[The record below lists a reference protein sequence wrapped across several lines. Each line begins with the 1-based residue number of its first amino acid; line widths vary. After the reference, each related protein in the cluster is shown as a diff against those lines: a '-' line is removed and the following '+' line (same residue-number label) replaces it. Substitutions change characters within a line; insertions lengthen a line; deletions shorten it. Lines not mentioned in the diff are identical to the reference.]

1 METRTRSL
9 TEGGILAAV
18 MVVLAVVAVYVPLL
32 GILAV
37 LLWPLP
43 AAILIVRHGLRWGVM
58 SVIVAALLTAVLI
71 EPTIGLCLAV
81 AFGPVGLALGT
92 GYRRGHSATR
102 IVTTTMVVSIAAKF
116 AGLGIVFSLTGMEPF
131 SGQLNAMEESFGQ
144 ASAIYQSLGMSEAQ
158 ITAARDTFMQNI
170 AMVRLLLPLVV
181 VTMGLLDTMAN
192 FWALGRLLSRLGQPV
207 PPLPPFKEWRLPA
220 AFLYIF
226 GFSLLGMYWGS
237 TRELTIL
244 YQVSLN
250 LNMGTTLA
258 GLIEGVSL
266 YEFVTRRY
274 GWPRLVT
281 TLALFFIVF
290 SSFLMP
296 ILVFTGLL
304 DTVFDYRKRYWR
316 ESK

>member
-18 MVVLAVVAVYVPLL
+18 MVVLGVVAVYVPFL

-58 SVIVAALLTAVLI
+58 AVLVAALLTAVLI
-71 EPTIGLCLAV
+71 EPTIGLRLAV
-81 AFGPVGLALGT
+81 AFGPVGLALGA
-92 GYRRGHSATR
+92 GYRCAHSATR
-102 IVTTTMVVSIAAKF
+102 IVTTTMAVSIAAKF
-116 AGLGIVFSLTGMEPF
+116 AGLAIVFFLTGMEPF
-131 SGQLNAMEESFGQ
+131 SGQLAAMEDSFGQ
-144 ASAIYQSLGMSEAQ
+144 ASAMYESLGMSEAQ
-158 ITAARDTFMQNI
+158 IAAARDTFMQNI

-192 FWALGRLLSRLGQPV
+192 FWALGKLLARIGQPV
-207 PPLPPFKEWRLPA
+207 PSLPPFREWRLPS
-220 AFLYIF
+220 AFLYLF
-226 GFSLLGMYWGS
+226 AFSLLGMYWGS
-237 TRELTIL
+237 TRDLTLL

-250 LNMGTTLA
+250 FNMATTLA
-258 GLIEGVSL
+258 GLIEGASL
-266 YEFVTRRY
+266 YEYVTRRY
-274 GWPRLVT
+274 GWPRIVT
-281 TLALFFIVF
+281 TIALFFILF

>member
-1 METRTRSL
+1 
-9 TEGGILAAV
+9 
-18 MVVLAVVAVYVPLL
+18 
-32 GILAV
+32 
-37 LLWPLP
+37 
-43 AAILIVRHGLRWGVM
+43 
-58 SVIVAALLTAVLI
+58 
-71 EPTIGLCLAV
+71 
-81 AFGPVGLALGT
+81 
-92 GYRRGHSATR
+92 
-102 IVTTTMVVSIAAKF
+102 
-116 AGLGIVFSLTGMEPF
+116 
-131 SGQLNAMEESFGQ
+131 
-144 ASAIYQSLGMSEAQ
+144 
-158 ITAARDTFMQNI
+158 
-170 AMVRLLLPLVV
+170 
-181 VTMGLLDTMAN
+181 MGLLDTMAN

-237 TRELTIL
+237 TRELTLL

-258 GLIEGVSL
+258 GLIGASL

>member
-43 AAILIVRHGLRWGVM
+43 AAILIVRHGFRWGVM
-58 SVIVAALLTAVLI
+58 SVVVAALLTSVLI
-71 EPTIGLCLAV
+71 EPTVGLRLAV
-81 AFGPVGLALGT
+81 AFGPVGLALGV
-92 GYRRGHSATR
+92 GFRRGHSAAR
-102 IVTTTMVVSIAAKF
+102 LVTTTMAVSIAAKF
-116 AGLGIVFSLTGMEPF
+116 AGLAIVFSLTGMEPF
-131 SGQLNAMEESFGQ
+131 SGQLAAMEESFGEV
-144 ASAIYQSLGMSEAQ
+144 SAMYESVGMSEAQ
-158 ITAARDTFMQNI
+158 IAAARDTFTQNI

-192 FWALGRLLSRLGQPV
+192 FWALGKLLARLGQSV
-207 PPLPPFKEWRLPA
+207 PPLPPFREWRLPA
-220 AFLYIF
+220 AFFYIF
-226 GFSLLGMYWGS
+226 GFSLLGLYWGS
-237 TRELTIL
+237 TRDLPLL

-250 LNMGTTLA
+250 LNMAMTIA
-258 GLIEGVSL
+258 GLIEGASL

-290 SSFLMP
+290 NSFLMP

-304 DTVFDYRKRYWR
+304 DTVFDYRKRYFR
-316 ESK
+316 ASK

>member
-18 MVVLAVVAVYVPLL
+18 MVVLGVVAVYVPFL

-58 SVIVAALLTAVLI
+58 AVLVAALLTAVLI
-71 EPTIGLCLAV
+71 EPTIGLRLAV
-81 AFGPVGLALGT
+81 AFGPVGLALGA
-92 GYRRGHSATR
+92 GYRCAHSATR
-102 IVTTTMVVSIAAKF
+102 IVTTTMAVSIAAKF
-116 AGLGIVFSLTGMEPF
+116 AGLAIVFFLTGMEPF
-131 SGQLNAMEESFGQ
+131 SGQLAAMEDSFGQ
-144 ASAIYQSLGMSEAQ
+144 ASAMYESLGMSEAQ
-158 ITAARDTFMQNI
+158 IAAARDTFMQNI

-192 FWALGRLLSRLGQPV
+192 FWALGKLLARIGQPV
-207 PPLPPFKEWRLPA
+207 PSLPPFREWRLPS
-220 AFLYIF
+220 AFLYLF
-226 GFSLLGMYWGS
+226 AFSLLGMYWGS
-237 TRELTIL
+237 TRDLTLL

-250 LNMGTTLA
+250 FNMATTLA
-258 GLIEGVSL
+258 GLIEGAAL
-266 YEFVTRRY
+266 YEYVTRRY

-281 TLALFFIVF
+281 TLTLFFILF

>member
-18 MVVLAVVAVYVPLL
+18 MVVLGVVAVYVPFL

-58 SVIVAALLTAVLI
+58 AVLVAALLTAVLI
-71 EPTIGLCLAV
+71 EPTIGLRLAV
-81 AFGPVGLALGT
+81 AFGPVGLALGA
-92 GYRRGHSATR
+92 GYRCAHSATR
-102 IVTTTMVVSIAAKF
+102 IVTTTMAVSIAAKF
-116 AGLGIVFSLTGMEPF
+116 AGLAIVFFLTGMEPF
-131 SGQLNAMEESFGQ
+131 SGQLAAMEDSFGQ
-144 ASAIYQSLGMSEAQ
+144 ASAMYESLGMSEAQ
-158 ITAARDTFMQNI
+158 IAAARDTFMQNI

-192 FWALGRLLSRLGQPV
+192 FWALGKLLARIGQPV
-207 PPLPPFKEWRLPA
+207 PSLPPFREWRLPS
-220 AFLYIF
+220 AFLYLF
-226 GFSLLGMYWGS
+226 AFSLLGMYWGS
-237 TRELTIL
+237 TRDLTLL

-250 LNMGTTLA
+250 FNMATTLA
-258 GLIEGVSL
+258 GLIEGAAL
-266 YEFVTRRY
+266 YEYVTRRY

-281 TLALFFIVF
+281 TLALFFILF